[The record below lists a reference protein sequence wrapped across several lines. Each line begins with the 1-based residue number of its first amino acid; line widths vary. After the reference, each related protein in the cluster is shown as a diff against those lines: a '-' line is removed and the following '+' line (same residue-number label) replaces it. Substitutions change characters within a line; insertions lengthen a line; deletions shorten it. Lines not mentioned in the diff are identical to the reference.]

1 MSISLRQFAT
11 IRQNIGVSCNLCKNA
26 INALPKEN
34 MTPDHLMILLKALEI
49 MAQLHVAEIELY
61 KLDVSVIQTPN

>member
-1 MSISLRQFAT
+1 MPISPQQFAT
-11 IRQNIGVSCNLCKNA
+11 IKQNIGVSCNFCKNV

-34 MTPDHLMILLKALEI
+34 MTSEHLMVFLKALEI

-61 KLDVSVIQTPN
+61 KLDVSVIHTPN